1 MTTASVATELA
12 DGRLGARRIDGDHRA
27 GVSTQR
33 RVKIVATLGPAVEGR
48 DKLRDLL
55 RAGADIV
62 RINAAHGSP
71 EKRAKLIEDARAAA
85 DDVGKRV
92 PILFDLR
99 GLKIRTG
106 PLADEVRAPATR
118 NSDGDLAEALS
129 EFPHD
134 ARRLSSLDDN
144 EIPKGVPF
152 ARGSEVEVFPEPI
165 PTEPGK
171 IGIDYPQLL
180 DVIGPGSRLLISDG
194 LIELLV
200 DHIEHGRAICKVGR
214 GGLLLGKQGV
224 TLPGA
229 AIVGGSMTPTDREDV
244 AFAVAH
250 GVDFLGLS
258 FINDASDLVLARG
271 VAAAH
276 GAHPPGL
283 IAKIERPHALN
294 NVREIAAQADGLMVA
309 RGDLGVQLPPEQVPR
324 AQKKIIATANNLGVP
339 VITATQMLESM
350 ITQPMATRAETSDV
364 ANAVWDGT
372 DAVMLSA
379 ETAVGRYP
387 IEAVETMVRIIIEAE
402 RDGPIRTAASTE
414 PLPNGRDVSLAFADA
429 IARATFEL
437 AENAPA
443 EHIVVFTL
451 TGAAARRIAKYR
463 PRPPIIAVSTDEATA
478 RRLNLIWGVTAI
490 VVPLETDP
498 DKMFRIAGRAIIEA
512 GLAQQDEYALIVGS
526 LPMMRVA
533 GRTNLVHVR
542 KLGT

>member
-1 MTTASVATELA
+1 
-12 DGRLGARRIDGDHRA
+12 
-27 GVSTQR
+27 VSSER
-33 RVKIVATLGPAVEGR
+33 RVKIVATLGPAVASPER
-48 DKLRDLL
+48 LADLL
-55 RAGADIV
+55 RAGADMV

-71 EKRAKLIEDARAAA
+71 ETRAQLIADVRTAAA
-85 DDVGKRV
+85 EVGKQV

-106 PLADEVRAPATR
+106 PLATDAPPDR
-118 NSDGDLAEALS
+118 NGRKPRGGDNPEPDP
-129 EFPHD
+129 PHD
-134 ARRLSSLDDN
+134 HADDRFAP
-144 EIPKGVPF
+144 PKGVPF
-152 ARGSEVEVFPEPI
+152 ARGSEVEIYPEPI
-165 PTEPGK
+165 PAKPGT
-171 IGIDYPQLL
+171 IGIDYPDLL
-180 DVIGPGSRLLISDG
+180 DVIGPGSRMLISDG

-200 DHIEHGRAICKVGR
+200 DHVESSKAVCKVSR

-229 AIVGGSMTPTDREDV
+229 AIVGGSMTVADRDDV

-258 FINDASDLVLARG
+258 FLNDASDLVLARG

-276 GAHPPGL
+276 GPNSPGL
-283 IAKIERPHALN
+283 IAKIERPDALN
-294 NVREIAAQADGLMVA
+294 NIREIAAQADALMVA

-324 AQKKIIATANNLGVP
+324 AQKKIISTANNLGVP

-379 ETAVGRYP
+379 ETAVGQYP
-387 IEAVETMVRIIIEAE
+387 VEAVETMTRIILEAE
-402 RDGPIRTAASTE
+402 KDGPIRTPAAAE
-414 PLPNGRDVSLAFADA
+414 PLPSGRDVTLAFADA
-429 IARATFEL
+429 IARATFAL
-437 AENAPA
+437 AETAPA
-443 EHIVVFTL
+443 EHILVFTL
-451 TGAAARRIAKYR
+451 TGTAARRVAKYR
-463 PRPPIIAVSTDEATA
+463 PRPPIIAVTTDEGCA
-478 RRLNLIWGVTAI
+478 RRLNLVWGVRAV

-498 DKMFRIAGRAIIEA
+498 DKMFRIAGRAIIDE
-512 GLAQQDEYALIVGS
+512 GLANQDEYALIVGS
-526 LPMMRVA
+526 LPMMKVA